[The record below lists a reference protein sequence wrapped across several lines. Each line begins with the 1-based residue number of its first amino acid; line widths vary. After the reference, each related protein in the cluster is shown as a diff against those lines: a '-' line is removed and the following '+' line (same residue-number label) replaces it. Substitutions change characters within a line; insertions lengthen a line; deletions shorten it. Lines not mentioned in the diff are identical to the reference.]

1 MLAVIDVVDAPLEVL
16 IEQRVQRPRCS
27 SCGSLASI
35 KERPAVALVDLPCF
49 GRPARLVWRKHR
61 WECPASS
68 CPIGSWTGEDPRIAA
83 PRMGLT
89 DRAGRWVTEQV
100 GRHGRS
106 VSGVAD
112 DLACDWHTV
121 NDAVIAYGTALVD
134 DDPERIG
141 EPEAVGL
148 DETLYVREGPFRTQC
163 WSTQIVDVTDG
174 RLLDIVPGRDHVEPC
189 VWFAARSDEWRAR
202 IRWATLDLSSS
213 YRVVFD
219 TMLPAATQV
228 ADPFHVVRVA
238 NHALDECR
246 RRVQNETLGHRGRKH
261 DRLYRCRRRLV
272 MARERLS
279 VDGHQRLLGLLAV
292 GDPKRQVWF
301 AWNAKEVVRQIYDH
315 TDQQLAIEW
324 VDEIM
329 RDFADTEMPPRCAGS
344 GAPSAAGETRSSPG
358 TAATSAT
365 VPPKRSTTSS
375 SASSGSPSASGGSS
389 TTGFAPCSTP
399 EHPTGAYSKPSHPG
413 EIRSPGLSTCLS
425 APVPTAGLVRS
436 SWMLLRWVK

>member
-1 MLAVIDVVDAPLEVL
+1 METDATRMCALLVGLPDVRVVGIGEWPQWLRIVITMV
-16 IEQRVQRPRCS
+16 S
-27 SCGSLASI
+27 
-35 KERPAVALVDLPCF
+35 ERPSCCERPPHRHGVREVVLVDLPVF

-61 WECPASS
+61 WECTAA
-68 CPIGSWTGEDPRIAA
+68 CCAVGSWTGEDARIAA

-121 NDAVIAYGTALVD
+121 NDAVIAYGGALVD

-141 EPEAVGL
+141 KPDAVGL

-163 WSTQIVDVTDG
+163 WSTQIVDVNHG

-189 VWFAARSDEWRAR
+189 AWFAARPEAWRAR

-213 YRVVFD
+213 YRAVYD
-219 TMLPAATQV
+219 TMLPDATQV

-238 NHALDECR
+238 NTALDECR
-246 RRVQNETLGHRGRKH
+246 RRVQNETLGHRGRKT
-261 DRLYRCRRRLV
+261 DPLYRCRRRLV

-279 VDGHQRLLGLLAV
+279 VEGHERLVGLLAA
-292 GDPKRQVWF
+292 GDPKREVWF

-324 VDEIM
+324 VNEIV
-329 RDFADTEMPPRCAGS
+329 RDFADTEMPPEVRRLGRTIGRWRHQIVAWHRSHVSNGPTEAANNLVKRVKRVAFGFRRFQHYRIRS
-344 GAPSAAGETRSSPG
+344 LLYAGAPNWHLLPTI
-358 TAATSAT
+358 
-365 VPPKRSTTSS
+365 
-375 SASSGSPSASGGSS
+375 
-389 TTGFAPCSTP
+389 TP
-399 EHPTGAYSKPSHPG
+399 
-413 EIRSPGLSTCLS
+413 R
-425 APVPTAGLVRS
+425 
-436 SWMLLRWVK
+436 